1 MTNQTIS
8 ETNHVETTPLTIIH
22 ILGWELDNDPEQE
35 LWPSLGFSCFDI
47 SSNPELEP
55 HEIIKELEADINTAI
70 ESGHNVGLVG
80 HSIGG
85 YYAAYVAEK
94 HKLPAVLIN
103 PLIKAY
109 DSLLLASTLEDSPNL
124 ALIKTQLQE
133 LETATSQPD
142 SIMVMLQTGD
152 KLQDYQQAIDYYQD
166 CKQIVLDGGSHRFDG
181 LADWVTDITDF
192 FNRYYE

>member
-1 MTNQTIS
+1 MTKQTI
-8 ETNHVETTPLTIIH
+8 TNNNTVETTPLTIIH
-22 ILGWELDNDPEQE
+22 VLGWELDNDPEQE

-94 HKLPAVLIN
+94 YRLPAILIN
-103 PLIKAY
+103 PLVKAH
-109 DSLLLASTLEDSPNL
+109 DSLLLADMLEDRPEL
-124 ALIKTQLQE
+124 KIAQAQLQE

-142 SIMVMLQTGD
+142 SIMVMLQKGD
-152 KLQDYQQAIDYYQD
+152 LLQDYQQARDYYQD
-166 CKQIVLDGGSHRFDG
+166 CNQIILNDGSHRFDN
-181 LADWVTDITDF
+181 LAEWVQVMESF

>member
-1 MTNQTIS
+1 MPNSNTT
-8 ETNHVETTPLTIIH
+8 ETTPLSIIYVPGWN
-22 ILGWELDNDPEQE
+22 LGNIQEQE
-35 LWPSLGFSCFDI
+35 LWPDLGFSCFDI
-47 SSNPELEP
+47 SSNPEIEP
-55 HEIIKELEADINTAI
+55 KHVIKELEADINTSIAA
-70 ESGHNVGLVG
+70 GHNVGLVG

-152 KLQDYQQAIDYYQD
+152 LLQDYKLAKDYYHG
-166 CKQIVLDGGSHRFDG
+166 CKQIVLDGGSHQFDN

-192 FNRYYE
+192 FDRHYD

>member
-1 MTNQTIS
+1 MTKQTI
-8 ETNHVETTPLTIIH
+8 TNNNTVETTPLTIIH
-22 ILGWELDNDPEQE
+22 VLGWELDNDLERE

-55 HEIIKELEADINTAI
+55 KHVIKELEADIHTAI

-94 HKLPAVLIN
+94 YRLPAILIN
-103 PLIKAY
+103 PLVKAH
-109 DSLLLASTLEDSPNL
+109 DSLLLADVLEDSPEL
-124 ALIKTQLQE
+124 ELVQTQLQE

-142 SIMVMLQTGD
+142 SIIVMLQKGD